1 MANKNLTQCEI
12 RVAED
17 NFTEC
22 ISLIEEAKDKLC
34 KGVESLINMLA
45 KLDKSLLE
53 VETYMSI
60 SVIDGELYYGY
71 EVKSVELD
79 EDGTII
85 INTDNMFDSEQT
97 SFELYHLSHDEIQ
110 CLGSI
115 LYDAYQKKYG
125 KQMTYKD
132 MVEISKNKKTNC

>member
-1 MANKNLTQCEI
+1 MANKITQCEI
-12 RVAED
+12 RVAEEK
-17 NFTEC
+17 FTEC

-85 INTDNMFDSEQT
+85 INTDNMFDGEQT

-115 LYDAYQKKYG
+115 LYDAYQNKYG
-125 KQMTYKD
+125 EKMTYKD
-132 MVEISKNKKTNC
+132 MVELSKK

>member
-1 MANKNLTQCEI
+1 MAKNLTQCEI
-12 RVAED
+12 RVTEEK
-17 NFTEC
+17 FTEC
-22 ISLIEEAKDKLC
+22 ISLFEEAKVKLC
-34 KGVESLINMLA
+34 EGVESLINMLY

-53 VETYMSI
+53 IKTYMSL

-85 INTDNMFDSEQT
+85 INTDDMFDSEQT

-110 CLGSI
+110 CLGTI

-125 KQMTYKD
+125 EKMTYKD
-132 MVEISKNKKTNC
+132 MVEISKKKTKC